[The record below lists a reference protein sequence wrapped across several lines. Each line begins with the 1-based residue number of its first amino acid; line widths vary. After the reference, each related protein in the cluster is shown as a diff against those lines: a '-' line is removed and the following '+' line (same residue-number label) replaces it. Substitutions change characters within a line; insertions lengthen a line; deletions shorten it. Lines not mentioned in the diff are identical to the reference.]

1 MDDSYNL
8 VDSVESNSGLN
19 SVSNNEFESVLIQH
33 IQHWLSDHHPMIIV
47 MSGMVGARQGWV
59 EAPYR
64 ETPCRISGS
73 QELLTVPTI
82 DPRLRVFVVP
92 GVCQLDPADVMRG
105 EETQVFGYLAKNENF
120 SGLICLPGTHS
131 KWVDVR
137 DLTIQ
142 RFRTWMTGELFDVLS
157 NQSVLRYSTATED
170 WDHSAFMHAA
180 QKALSLKE
188 GILEALFSIRARDLL
203 QDVSAA
209 ESKATLSGLV
219 LGAEC
224 AQALHWYQS
233 NEQQPIPLIGA
244 EKLTSLYA
252 SVLSLAGR
260 TCEIVDIASVNL
272 SGLKSVANSVLS
284 ENSNA

>member
-1 MDDSYNL
+1 
-8 VDSVESNSGLN
+8 
-19 SVSNNEFESVLIQH
+19 
-33 IQHWLSDHHPMIIV
+33 MIIV

-105 EETQVFGYLAKNENF
+105 EETQVFGYLAKNETF

-131 KWVDVR
+131 KWVGVS

-157 NQSVLRYSTATED
+157 NHSVLQYSTTTED
-170 WDHSAFMHAA
+170 WDHSAFLHGV
-180 QKALSLKE
+180 QKALDLK
-188 GILEALFSIRARDLL
+188 GDILEALFSIRAKDLL
-203 QDVSAA
+203 QGVNPA
-209 ESKATLSGLV
+209 ESKALLSGLII
-219 LGAEC
+219 GAEC
-224 AQALHWYQS
+224 GQALNWHQS
-233 NEQQPIPLIGA
+233 HRQLPVVLIGA
-244 EKLTSLYA
+244 EKLSSFYA
-252 SVLSLAGR
+252 SALTLAGR
-260 TCEIVDIASVNL
+260 SSEIVDLVSVNL
-272 SGLKSVANSVLS
+272 SGLQLIANSVLS
-284 ENSNA
+284 EHINA